1 MSAYTVLA
9 DKMVFIKSHG
19 RRIRKVPPSQ
29 APRIDMINLMLS
41 KCKNQNEELLILV
54 GWNLALRSL
63 EIAGLK
69 VHDFDFIHK
78 TAFIREE
85 ASKGNYSSGY
95 IPIISNKF
103 MDRIKR
109 FIEAKNLGN
118 DDYLLN
124 YTKHRT
130 PYTTRHL
137 RRMAKSIGTRA
148 GMPEFHTHM
157 LRHSMARWLIEAGH
171 NLSFVKDFLRHT
183 SIQMT
188 VDLYGQFELKD
199 RLRQAQEGRQP
210 IFVYDNRDSPES

>member
-1 MSAYTVLA
+1 
-9 DKMVFIKSHG
+9 MVYIKSHS
-19 RRIRKVPPSQ
+19 RRVRKVAPSQ

-41 KCKNQNEELLILV
+41 KCKNPNEELLILV

-78 TAFIREE
+78 TVFIREE

-103 MDRIKR
+103 MDRIKGH
-109 FIEAKNLGN
+109 IEAEDLGTG
-118 DDYLLN
+118 DHLLN
-124 YTKHRT
+124 YTKARK

-137 RRMAKSIGTRA
+137 RRMAKSIGART

-157 LRHSMARWLIEAGH
+157 LRHSMARWLIESGY

-188 VDLYGQFELKD
+188 VDLYGHFELQD
-199 RLRQAQEGRQP
+199 RLRQAQEGKQP
-210 IFVYDNRDSPES
+210 IWVYNK